1 MQKID
6 LHIFSLDNLHIILAE
21 IKTYKIV
28 PQFLLSLNYKFKL
41 MHSWKRNLIVIWIC
55 QFVAMIGMSAI
66 VPFLPLFVRE
76 LGVVSLEETAYWSGL
91 VFAGPFFI
99 SFFLTPIWGNLGDKY
114 GRKMMTVRAVLGLAI
129 AQVLVGLSQDVT
141 QLFLARLVQGLLSG
155 FLPAAMALVAANTPK
170 EKTGYALG
178 LLQSATAGG
187 TVLGPLLGG
196 FISDIFG
203 FRSVFFIV
211 AGLLIIT
218 GITVIIFVIEEK
230 SSVEKSD
237 HSFIN
242 NWKYLLGNQK
252 LLLPAIMI
260 MLTAFGISFIRP
272 TFVLYIETFSISSK
286 FLPTITGA
294 LYSIVGVFSIIS
306 AAWWGR
312 RVEKTGIAQNIIY
325 ASLLTGVMY
334 VAHSIVY
341 DVYFLIPIRILLG
354 FGYGALSPL
363 IFTAI
368 SNNVSSER
376 KGGVLGVGSS
386 FQILGNM
393 LGPVLGGFSAGL
405 LGLRIS
411 FAITGLFF
419 LIITSISYFKI
430 KE

>member
-1 MQKID
+1 MEIWKK
-6 LHIFSLDNLHIILAE
+6 NLVI
-21 IKTYKIV
+21 
-28 PQFLLSLNYKFKL
+28 
-41 MHSWKRNLIVIWIC
+41 IWIC

-76 LGVVSLEETAYWSGL
+76 LGVTSLEETAYWSGL

-99 SFFLTPIWGNLGDKY
+99 SFFLIPIWGNLGDRY
-114 GRKMMTVRAVLGLAI
+114 GRKIMTVRAVFGLAV
-129 AQVLVGLSQDVT
+129 AQVLVGVSQNVT

-178 LLQSATAGG
+178 LLQSATAAG

-196 FISDIFG
+196 LISDLFG

-218 GITVIIFVIEEK
+218 GITVIIFVNEEK
-230 SSVEKSD
+230 SPAEKSE
-237 HSFIN
+237 HSFID
-242 NWKYLLGNQK
+242 NWRYLLGNKK
-252 LLLPAIMI
+252 LLFPAIMI
-260 MLTAFGISFIRP
+260 MLSAFGISFIRP
-272 TFVLYIETFSISSK
+272 TFVLYIETFSVSSK

-294 LYSIVGVFSIIS
+294 LYSIVGFFSIFS

-312 RVEKTGIAQNIIY
+312 RVEKTGIAQNVIY

-334 VAHSIVY
+334 AAHSFVY
-341 DVYFLIPIRILLG
+341 DIYFLIPIRILLG
-354 FGYGALSPL
+354 FGFGALSPL
-363 IFTAI
+363 LFTAI
-368 SNNVSSER
+368 SNNVPSER
-376 KGGVLGVGSS
+376 TGGVLGVGSS

-393 LGPVLGGFSAGL
+393 IGPVLGGFSAGF

>member
-1 MQKID
+1 MD
-6 LHIFSLDNLHIILAE
+6 
-21 IKTYKIV
+21 
-28 PQFLLSLNYKFKL
+28 
-41 MHSWKRNLIVIWIC
+41 SWKKNLIVIWIC

-76 LGVVSLEETAYWSGL
+76 LGVTNLEETAYWSGL

-99 SFFLTPIWGNLGDKY
+99 SFFLAPVWGNLGDKY
-114 GRKMMTVRAVLGLAI
+114 GRKMMTVRAILGLAI
-129 AQVLVGLSQDVT
+129 AQVLVGLSQNVT

-155 FLPAAMALVAANTPK
+155 FLPAAMALVAANTPR

-187 TVLGPLLGG
+187 TGLGPLLGG
-196 FISDIFG
+196 LISDLTG

-211 AGLLIIT
+211 AGLLIVT
-218 GITVIIFVIEEK
+218 GITVILFVEEDKSSREK
-230 SSVEKSD
+230 SEY
-237 HSFIN
+237 SFID
-242 NWKYLLGNQK
+242 NWKYFLRNQK
-252 LLLPAIMI
+252 LLYPAIMI
-260 MLTAFGISFIRP
+260 MLTAFAISYIRP

-294 LYSIVGVFSIIS
+294 LYSIVGIFSLIS

-312 RVEKTGIAQNIIY
+312 RVEKSGVAKNVIY
-325 ASLLTGVMY
+325 ASMLTGAMY
-334 VAHSIVY
+334 AAHSLVY
-341 DVYFLIPIRILLG
+341 DIYLLIPIRVLLG
-354 FGYGALSPL
+354 FGYGALQPL
-363 IFTAI
+363 LFTVI
-368 SNNVSSER
+368 SNNVSVER

-393 LGPVLGGFSAGL
+393 IGPVLGGFSAGY

-411 FAITGLFF
+411 FAITALLFISIT
-419 LIITSISYFKI
+419 IISILKI

>member
-1 MQKID
+1 MLKVKF
-6 LHIFSLDNLHIILAE
+6 LENYFLNFSNTSKCNPKLSKFE
-21 IKTYKIV
+21 IT
-28 PQFLLSLNYKFKL
+28 SKL
-41 MHSWKRNLIVIWIC
+41 MYSWKRNLIIVWIC

-76 LGVVSLEETAYWSGL
+76 LGVTNIEETAYWSGL

-99 SFFLTPIWGNLGDKY
+99 SFFLTPVWGNLGDRY
-114 GRKMMTVRAVLGLAI
+114 GRKMMTIRAILGLAL
-129 AQVLVGLSQDVT
+129 AQVLVGLSQNVT
-141 QLFLARLVQGLLSG
+141 QLFMARLVQGLLSG

-178 LLQSATAGG
+178 LLQSATAAG

-196 FISDIFG
+196 FTSDVLG
-203 FRSVFFIV
+203 FRSVFFVV
-211 AGLLIIT
+211 AGLLLLT
-218 GITVIIFVIEEK
+218 GVAVIVFVKEEK
-230 SSVEKSD
+230 TSD
-237 HSFIN
+237 DNSKYSFLD

-252 LLLPAIMI
+252 LLYPAILI

-272 TFVLYIETFSISSK
+272 TFVLYVETFSISSK

-312 RVEKTGIAQNIIY
+312 RVEKTGIYKNVIY
-325 ASLLTGVMY
+325 ASLLTGIMY
-334 VAHSIVY
+334 LAHSLVY
-341 DVYFLIPIRILLG
+341 DIYWLIPIRIMLG
-354 FGYGALSPL
+354 FGFGALAPL
-363 IFTAI
+363 LFTAI
-368 SNNVSSER
+368 SNNVAIER

-393 LGPVLGGFSAGL
+393 IGPVLGGFSAGY
-405 LGLRIS
+405 LGLRNS
-411 FAITGLFF
+411 FAITALLF
-419 LIITSISYFKI
+419 LVITSVTIFKI

>member
-1 MQKID
+1 MEIWKK
-6 LHIFSLDNLHIILAE
+6 NLVI
-21 IKTYKIV
+21 
-28 PQFLLSLNYKFKL
+28 
-41 MHSWKRNLIVIWIC
+41 IWIC

-76 LGVVSLEETAYWSGL
+76 LGVTSLEETAYWSGL

-99 SFFLTPIWGNLGDKY
+99 SFFLIPIWGNLGDRY
-114 GRKMMTVRAVLGLAI
+114 GRKIMTVRAVFGLAV
-129 AQVLVGLSQDVT
+129 AQVLVGVSQNVT

-178 LLQSATAGG
+178 LLQSATAAG

-196 FISDIFG
+196 LISDLFG

-218 GITVIIFVIEEK
+218 GITVIIFVNEVKSPAEK
-230 SSVEKSD
+230 SE
-237 HSFIN
+237 HSFID
-242 NWKYLLGNQK
+242 NWRYLLGNKK
-252 LLLPAIMI
+252 LLFPAIMI
-260 MLTAFGISFIRP
+260 MLSAFGISFIRP
-272 TFVLYIETFSISSK
+272 TFVLYIETFSVSSK

-294 LYSIVGVFSIIS
+294 LYSIVGFFSIFS

-312 RVEKTGIAQNIIY
+312 RVEKTGIAQNVIY

-334 VAHSIVY
+334 AAHSFVY
-341 DVYFLIPIRILLG
+341 DIYFLIPIRILLG
-354 FGYGALSPL
+354 FGFGALSPL
-363 IFTAI
+363 LFTAI
-368 SNNVSSER
+368 SNNVPSER
-376 KGGVLGVGSS
+376 TGGVLGVGSS

-393 LGPVLGGFSAGL
+393 IGPVLGGFSAGF

>member
-1 MQKID
+1 MD
-6 LHIFSLDNLHIILAE
+6 
-21 IKTYKIV
+21 
-28 PQFLLSLNYKFKL
+28 
-41 MHSWKRNLIVIWIC
+41 SWKRNLIIVWIC

-66 VPFLPLFVRE
+66 VPFLPLFIRE
-76 LGVVSLEETAYWSGL
+76 LGVTSLEETAYWSGL

-114 GRKMMTVRAVLGLAI
+114 GRKMMTVRAVLGLAV

-196 FISDIFG
+196 VISDIFG
-203 FRSVFFIV
+203 FRSVFFVV
-211 AGLLIIT
+211 AGLLLIT
-218 GITVIIFVIEEK
+218 GIAVIIFVTEGKSSIEK
-230 SSVEKSD
+230 SE
-237 HSFIN
+237 HSFID

-252 LLLPAIMI
+252 LLLPAILL
-260 MLTAFGISFIRP
+260 MLTAFGISYIRP
-272 TFVLYIETFSISSK
+272 TFVLYVETFSVSRK
-286 FLPTITGA
+286 FLPSITGA

-312 RVEKTGIAQNIIY
+312 RVEKTGIAQNVIY

-334 VAHSIVY
+334 AAHSLVY
-341 DVYFLIPIRILLG
+341 NIYLLIPIRILLG
-354 FGYGALSPL
+354 FGFGALSPL
-363 IFTAI
+363 LFTAI
-368 SNNVSSER
+368 SNNVSSDR

-393 LGPVLGGFSAGL
+393 VGPVLGGFSAGF

-411 FAITGLFF
+411 FV
-419 LIITSISYFKI
+419 ITSLIFLTITLISFLKV

>member
-1 MQKID
+1 
-6 LHIFSLDNLHIILAE
+6 
-21 IKTYKIV
+21 
-28 PQFLLSLNYKFKL
+28 

-237 HSFIN
+237 HSFID

-272 TFVLYIETFSISSK
+272 TFVLYIETFSVSTK

-294 LYSIVGVFSIIS
+294 LYSIVGFFSIFS

-312 RVEKTGIAQNIIY
+312 RVEKTGIAKNVIY

-411 FAITGLFF
+411 FAITGIFF
-419 LIITSISYFKI
+419 LIITIIAHLKI

>member
-1 MQKID
+1 MDI
-6 LHIFSLDNLHIILAE
+6 
-21 IKTYKIV
+21 
-28 PQFLLSLNYKFKL
+28 
-41 MHSWKRNLIVIWIC
+41 WKRNLIIIWIC
-55 QFVAMIGMSAI
+55 QFIAMIGMSAI

-76 LGVVSLEETAYWSGL
+76 LGVANLEETAYWSGL

-114 GRKMMTVRAVLGLAI
+114 GRKIMTVRAVLGLAI

-196 FISDIFG
+196 LFSDIFG

-211 AGLLIIT
+211 AGLLVIT
-218 GITVIIFVIEEK
+218 GITVIIFVTEEK
-230 SSVEKSD
+230 SSIEKSE
-237 HSFIN
+237 HSFID

-260 MLTAFGISFIRP
+260 MLAAFGISFIRP
-272 TFVLYIETFSISSK
+272 TFVLFIETFPISHK

-312 RVEKTGIAQNIIY
+312 KVEKTGIAQNVIY
-325 ASLLTGVMY
+325 ASLLTGLMY
-334 VAHSIVY
+334 ALHSVVY
-341 DVYFLIPIRILLG
+341 NIYLLIPIRVLLG

-363 IFTAI
+363 LFTAI
-368 SNNVSSER
+368 SNNVPSER

-393 LGPVLGGFSAGL
+393 VGPVLGGFSAGF

-411 FAITGLFF
+411 FAITALLFLSIT
-419 LIITSISYFKI
+419 LISLLKI

>member
-1 MQKID
+1 
-6 LHIFSLDNLHIILAE
+6 
-21 IKTYKIV
+21 
-28 PQFLLSLNYKFKL
+28 
-41 MHSWKRNLIVIWIC
+41 MHSWKRNLIIVWIC

-76 LGVVSLEETAYWSGL
+76 LGVTSLEETAYWSGL

-129 AQVLVGLSQDVT
+129 AQVLVGFSQDVT
-141 QLFLARLVQGLLSG
+141 QLFIARLVQGLLSG

-196 FISDIFG
+196 VISDILG

-211 AGLLIIT
+211 AGLLVIT
-218 GITVIIFVIEEK
+218 GIAVIIFVNEEK
-230 SSVEKSD
+230 SAADKSE
-237 HSFIN
+237 HSFID
-242 NWKYLLGNQK
+242 NWKYLLGNKK
-252 LLLPAIMI
+252 LLVPAIMI
-260 MLTAFGISFIRP
+260 MLTSFGISYIRP
-272 TFVLYIETFSISSK
+272 TFVLYVETFSISK
-286 FLPTITGA
+286 NFLPTITGA
-294 LYSIVGVFSIIS
+294 LYSIVGVFSIFS

-334 VAHSIVY
+334 AAHSFVY
-341 DVYFLIPIRILLG
+341 NIYFLIPIRILLG

-363 IFTAI
+363 LFTAI
-368 SNNVSSER
+368 SNNVPSER

-393 LGPVLGGFSAGL
+393 VGPVLGGFSAGL

-411 FAITGLFF
+411 FAITALVF
-419 LIITSISYFKI
+419 LSITLISLLK
-430 KE
+430 

>member
-1 MQKID
+1 MD
-6 LHIFSLDNLHIILAE
+6 
-21 IKTYKIV
+21 
-28 PQFLLSLNYKFKL
+28 
-41 MHSWKRNLIVIWIC
+41 SWKKNLIVIWIC

-76 LGVVSLEETAYWSGL
+76 LGVTNLEETAYWSGL

-99 SFFLTPIWGNLGDKY
+99 SFFLAPVWGNLGDKY
-114 GRKMMTVRAVLGLAI
+114 GRKMMTVRAILGLAI
-129 AQVLVGLSQDVT
+129 AQVLVGLSQNVT

-155 FLPAAMALVAANTPK
+155 FLPAAMALVAANTPR

-196 FISDIFG
+196 LISDLTG

-211 AGLLIIT
+211 AGLLIVT
-218 GITVIIFVIEEK
+218 GITVILFVEEDKSSREK
-230 SSVEKSD
+230 SEY
-237 HSFIN
+237 SFID
-242 NWKYLLGNQK
+242 NWKYFLRNQK
-252 LLLPAIMI
+252 LLYPAIMI
-260 MLTAFGISFIRP
+260 MLTAFAISYIRP

-294 LYSIVGVFSIIS
+294 LYSIVGIFSLIS

-312 RVEKTGIAQNIIY
+312 RVEKSGVAKNVIY
-325 ASLLTGVMY
+325 ASMLTGAMY
-334 VAHSIVY
+334 AAHSLVY
-341 DVYFLIPIRILLG
+341 DIYLLIPIRVLLG
-354 FGYGALSPL
+354 FGYGALQPL
-363 IFTAI
+363 LFTVI
-368 SNNVSSER
+368 SNNVSVER

-393 LGPVLGGFSAGL
+393 IGPVLGGFSAGY

-411 FAITGLFF
+411 FAITALLFISIT
-419 LIITSISYFKI
+419 IISILKI

>member
-1 MQKID
+1 
-6 LHIFSLDNLHIILAE
+6 
-21 IKTYKIV
+21 
-28 PQFLLSLNYKFKL
+28 
-41 MHSWKRNLIVIWIC
+41 MHSWKRNLIIIWIC

-76 LGVVSLEETAYWSGL
+76 LGVYSLKETAYWSGL

-114 GRKMMTVRAVLGLAI
+114 GRKIMTVRAVMGLAI
-129 AQVLVGLSQDVT
+129 AQVLVGLSQNIT

-178 LLQSATAGG
+178 LLQSATAAG

-196 FISDIFG
+196 LISDIFG

-211 AGLLIIT
+211 AGLLIVT
-218 GITVIIFVIEEK
+218 GITVIIFVTEEK
-230 SSVEKSD
+230 SPTEKSE
-237 HSFIN
+237 HTFID

-252 LLLPAIMI
+252 LLFPAIMI
-260 MLTAFGISFIRP
+260 MLSAFGISFIRP
-272 TFVLYIETFSISSK
+272 TFVLYIETFSVSTK

-294 LYSIVGVFSIIS
+294 LYSIVGIFSVFS

-312 RVEKTGIAQNIIY
+312 RVEKTGITQNVIY

-334 VAHSIVY
+334 VAHSFVFDI
-341 DVYFLIPIRILLG
+341 YFLIPIRILLG
-354 FGYGALSPL
+354 FGFGALSPL
-363 IFTAI
+363 LFTAI

-376 KGGVLGVGSS
+376 TGGVLGVGSS

-393 LGPVLGGFSAGL
+393 IGPVLGGFSAGL

-411 FAITGLFF
+411 FAITGIFF
-419 LIITSISYFKI
+419 LIITLISYFKI

>member
-1 MQKID
+1 
-6 LHIFSLDNLHIILAE
+6 
-21 IKTYKIV
+21 
-28 PQFLLSLNYKFKL
+28 
-41 MHSWKRNLIVIWIC
+41 MHSWKKNLIIVWVC

-66 VPFLPLFVRE
+66 VPFLPLFVRQ
-76 LGVVSLEETAYWSGL
+76 LGITSLEETAYWSGL

-99 SFFLTPIWGNLGDKY
+99 SFFLTPVWGNLGDKY
-114 GRKMMTVRAVLGLAI
+114 GRKMMTVRAVIGLAI
-129 AQVLVGLSQDVT
+129 AQVLVGFSQDVT

-196 FISDIFG
+196 FISDLFG
-203 FRSVFFIV
+203 FRSVFFLV
-211 AGLLIIT
+211 ASLLTLT
-218 GITVIIFVIEEK
+218 GIAVIIFVKEEK
-230 SSVEKSD
+230 NDKQKSEY
-237 HSFIN
+237 SFID
-242 NWKYLLGNQK
+242 NWKYLLGNRN

-260 MLTAFGISFIRP
+260 MLTSFGISFIRP
-272 TFVLYIETFSISSK
+272 TFVLYIETFSISTK

-294 LYSIVGVFSIIS
+294 LYSIVGIFSLIS
-306 AAWWGR
+306 APLWGR
-312 RVEKTGIAQNIIY
+312 RVEKIGITQNVIY

-334 VAHSIVY
+334 FAHSIVY
-341 DVYFLIPIRILLG
+341 DIYFLIPIRILLG

-363 IFTAI
+363 LFTAI
-368 SNNVSSER
+368 SNHVELER

-393 LGPVLGGFSAGL
+393 IGPVLGGFSAGF

-411 FAITGLFF
+411 FIITGLFF
-419 LIITSISYFKI
+419 LLITAISYFKI

>member
-1 MQKID
+1 MEIWKK
-6 LHIFSLDNLHIILAE
+6 NLVI
-21 IKTYKIV
+21 
-28 PQFLLSLNYKFKL
+28 
-41 MHSWKRNLIVIWIC
+41 IWIC

-76 LGVVSLEETAYWSGL
+76 LGVTSLEETAYWSGL

-99 SFFLTPIWGNLGDKY
+99 SFFLIPIWGNLGDRY
-114 GRKMMTVRAVLGLAI
+114 GRKIMTVRAVFGLAV
-129 AQVLVGLSQDVT
+129 AQVLVGVSQNVT

-178 LLQSATAGG
+178 LLQSATAAG

-196 FISDIFG
+196 LISDLFG

-218 GITVIIFVIEEK
+218 GITVIIFVNEEK
-230 SSVEKSD
+230 SPAEKSE
-237 HSFIN
+237 HTFID
-242 NWKYLLGNQK
+242 NWRYLLGNKK
-252 LLLPAIMI
+252 LLFPAIMI
-260 MLTAFGISFIRP
+260 MLSAFGISFIRP
-272 TFVLYIETFSISSK
+272 TFVLYIETFSVSSK

-294 LYSIVGVFSIIS
+294 LYSIVGFFSIFS

-312 RVEKTGIAQNIIY
+312 RVEKTGIAQNVIY

-334 VAHSIVY
+334 AAHSFVY
-341 DVYFLIPIRILLG
+341 DIYFLIPIRILLG
-354 FGYGALSPL
+354 FGFGALSPL
-363 IFTAI
+363 LFTAI
-368 SNNVSSER
+368 SNNVPSER
-376 KGGVLGVGSS
+376 TGGVLGVGSS

-393 LGPVLGGFSAGL
+393 IGPVLGGFSAGF

>member
-1 MQKID
+1 
-6 LHIFSLDNLHIILAE
+6 
-21 IKTYKIV
+21 
-28 PQFLLSLNYKFKL
+28 
-41 MHSWKRNLIVIWIC
+41 
-55 QFVAMIGMSAI
+55 
-66 VPFLPLFVRE
+66 
-76 LGVVSLEETAYWSGL
+76 
-91 VFAGPFFI
+91 
-99 SFFLTPIWGNLGDKY
+99 
-114 GRKMMTVRAVLGLAI
+114 
-129 AQVLVGLSQDVT
+129 
-141 QLFLARLVQGLLSG
+141 
-155 FLPAAMALVAANTPK
+155 ALVAANTPK

-237 HSFIN
+237 HSFID

-272 TFVLYIETFSISSK
+272 TFVLYIETFSVSTK

-294 LYSIVGVFSIIS
+294 LYSIVGFFSIFS

-312 RVEKTGIAQNIIY
+312 RVEKTGIAKNVIY

-411 FAITGLFF
+411 FAITGIFF
-419 LIITSISYFKI
+419 LIITIIAHLKI